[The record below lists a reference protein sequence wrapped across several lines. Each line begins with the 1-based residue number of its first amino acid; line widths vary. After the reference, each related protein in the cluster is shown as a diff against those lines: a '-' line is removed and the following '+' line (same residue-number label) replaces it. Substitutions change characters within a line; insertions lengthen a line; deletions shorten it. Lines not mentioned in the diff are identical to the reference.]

1 LLVFPLSFLPPA
13 LSRSG
18 PKGKKKREEAR
29 GRGTQNSFVFFPLE
43 KAKTRKQKLKNIFLQ
58 NLTKNLNLFR
68 PRYMNPFEAIN
79 YGVIDRVLAPDEAQ
93 ARALVTGTSW
103 AEKQAQDRKQREDKE
118 RREKEDAE
126 REEREA
132 KAKKE

>member
-1 LLVFPLSFLPPA
+1 
-13 LSRSG
+13 
-18 PKGKKKREEAR
+18 
-29 GRGTQNSFVFFPLE
+29 
-43 KAKTRKQKLKNIFLQ
+43 
-58 NLTKNLNLFR
+58 
-68 PRYMNPFEAIN
+68 MNPFEAIN

-103 AEKQAQDRKQREDKE
+103 AEKQAQDAKQRADKE